1 MSDAELSRNLR
12 QVFWRALVMLRR
24 CARDHFQIR
33 DLRQARQ
40 DFILNAVG
48 KISIGLVFA
57 SIFKRKHRD
66 ALLGNCYGCN
76 GCFKTH
82 KKETNQS
89 EQTHESYCQPSE
101 CGSSSSLCSSG
112 L

>member
-57 SIFKRKHRD
+57 AVFKRKHRN
-66 ALLGNCYGCN
+66 ALLGNCYG
-76 GCFKTH
+76 GKRSSKTH
-82 KKETNQS
+82 EEKTNQS
-89 EQTHESYCQPSE
+89 DHSEETHQA
-101 CGSSSSLCSSG
+101 
-112 L
+112 